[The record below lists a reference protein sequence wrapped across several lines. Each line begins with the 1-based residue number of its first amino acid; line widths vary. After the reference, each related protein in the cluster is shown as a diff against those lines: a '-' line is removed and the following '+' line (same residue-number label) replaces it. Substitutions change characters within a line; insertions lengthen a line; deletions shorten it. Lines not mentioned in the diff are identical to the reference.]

1 MNLLR
6 FYHNPRCS
14 KSRQALSLLI
24 DRGVEFEE
32 YRYLE
37 RGVHMD
43 DFEIL
48 ANLPDVIRKSDVFE
62 KEKYDFE
69 DVESIKELIRL
80 QPKCVQRPILVSGG
94 EAVIGRP
101 PENILILLL

>member
-1 MNLLR
+1 MR

-14 KSRQALSLLI
+14 KSRQALSLLV
-24 DRGVEFEE
+24 DRDVDFEE

-37 RGVHMD
+37 KGVHMD

-48 ANLPDVIRKSDVFE
+48 ANLPNIIRKSEVYE

-69 DVESIKELIRL
+69 DVESIKELIKL
-80 QPKCVQRPILVSGG
+80 QPKCVQRPILVCGG

>member
-1 MNLLR
+1 MLV
-6 FYHNPRCS
+6 
-14 KSRQALSLLI
+14 
-24 DRGVEFEE
+24 DRDVDFEE

-37 RGVHMD
+37 KGVHMD

-48 ANLPDVIRKSDVFE
+48 ANLTNIIRKSDIFE

-69 DVESIKELIRL
+69 DVESIKELIRS

>member
-1 MNLLR
+1 M
-6 FYHNPRCS
+6 
-14 KSRQALSLLI
+14 SLLV
-24 DRGVEFEE
+24 DRDVEFEE

-37 RGVHMD
+37 KGVHMD

-48 ANLPDVIRKSDVFE
+48 ANLPNIIRKSDVFE

-69 DVESIKELIRL
+69 DVESIKELIKL
-80 QPKCVQRPILVSGG
+80 QPKCVQRPILVYGG

>member
-1 MNLLR
+1 MALLV
-6 FYHNPRCS
+6 
-14 KSRQALSLLI
+14 
-24 DRGVEFEE
+24 DRDVDFEE

-37 RGVHMD
+37 KGVHMD

-48 ANLPDVIRKSDVFE
+48 ANLPNIIRKSEVYE

-69 DVESIKELIRL
+69 DVESIKELIRS
-80 QPKCVQRPILVSGG
+80 QPKCVLRPIVVCGG

>member
-1 MNLLR
+1 MR

-14 KSRQALSLLI
+14 KSRQALSLLV
-24 DRGVEFEE
+24 DRDVDFEE
-32 YRYLE
+32 YGYLE
-37 RGVHMD
+37 KGVHMD

-48 ANLPDVIRKSDVFE
+48 ANLPNIIRKSDIFE

-69 DVESIKELIRL
+69 DVESIKELIRSH
-80 QPKCVQRPILVSGG
+80 PKCVQRPILVSGG
-94 EAVIGRP
+94 ESVIGRP